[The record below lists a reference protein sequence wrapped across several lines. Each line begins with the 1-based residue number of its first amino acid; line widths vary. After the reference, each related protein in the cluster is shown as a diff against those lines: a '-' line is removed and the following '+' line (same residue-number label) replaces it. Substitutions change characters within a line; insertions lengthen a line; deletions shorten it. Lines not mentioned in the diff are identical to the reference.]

1 MTTNSARQRAATA
14 WCGRLLLFAALLL
27 GVVTMHTFGHPAAHG
42 EGAGTRPAA
51 VAGPAGHLHA
61 HAPPQH
67 VPADGHDGH
76 GMPMDPTSVCLAV
89 LGAAA
94 VGLLGALAAVVLRTR
109 RSRPDG
115 PSRRLARWLLCLA
128 PNPPPPAGR
137 ILLSR
142 LSVLRV

>member
-1 MTTNSARQRAATA
+1 M
-14 WCGRLLLFAALLL
+14 LFAALLL
-27 GVVTMHTFGHPAAHG
+27 GVVTMHTFGHPAAHDD
-42 EGAGTRPAA
+42 EAGTRPAP
-51 VAGPAGHLHA
+51 VAATGQLHV
-61 HAPPQH
+61 HAPGEH
-67 VPADGHDGH
+67 APADGH

-94 VGLLGALAAVVLRTR
+94 VGLLGALTAVVLRTR
-109 RSRPDG
+109 RSR
-115 PSRRLARWLLCLA
+115 SREAARRLARWLLRLA